1 MGKGRIMSA
10 AIDNMKP
17 SRYTPTTEAEA
28 RMQLATCYRAC
39 AIEGWTDLSSTH
51 ISCRVPGTD
60 DQYLINELGVHFHE
74 MKPDSLVKVYL
85 DGTPVGGAQP
95 PANPAGLTIHGAILQ
110 GRPDVGSVLH
120 THTVAGMA
128 FSALKDVEI
137 QPLTQHSVRFYNRC
151 PAHEYEG
158 IALDA
163 DEGPRLKRDLGAH
176 EALVLR
182 NHGLLTVGVNPG
194 HAFNVMFYLEKSIQ
208 VQLAAQQTGAA
219 LNPVGDNVAESTAQ
233 LYETYPNFYERDWDG
248 VARSVALS
256 DAAFEAAYIPW
267 SDPATA

>member
-39 AIEGWTDLSSTH
+39 AMEGWTDLSSTH

-176 EALVLR
+176 EALVLTEPR
-182 NHGLLTVGVNPG
+182 LAHRGREPGACLQRHVLSGKVDSGAVGSAADGRGAEPG
-194 HAFNVMFYLEKSIQ
+194 
-208 VQLAAQQTGAA
+208 
-219 LNPVGDNVAESTAQ
+219 
-233 LYETYPNFYERDWDG
+233 W
-248 VARSVALS
+248 
-256 DAAFEAAYIPW
+256 
-267 SDPATA
+267 

>member
-39 AIEGWTDLSSTH
+39 AMEGWTDLSSTH

-95 PANPAGLTIHGAILQ
+95 PANPAA
-110 GRPDVGSVLH
+110 
-120 THTVAGMA
+120 
-128 FSALKDVEI
+128 
-137 QPLTQHSVRFYNRC
+137 
-151 PAHEYEG
+151 
-158 IALDA
+158 
-163 DEGPRLKRDLGAH
+163 
-176 EALVLR
+176 
-182 NHGLLTVGVNPG
+182 
-194 HAFNVMFYLEKSIQ
+194 
-208 VQLAAQQTGAA
+208 
-219 LNPVGDNVAESTAQ
+219 
-233 LYETYPNFYERDWDG
+233 
-248 VARSVALS
+248 
-256 DAAFEAAYIPW
+256 
-267 SDPATA
+267 